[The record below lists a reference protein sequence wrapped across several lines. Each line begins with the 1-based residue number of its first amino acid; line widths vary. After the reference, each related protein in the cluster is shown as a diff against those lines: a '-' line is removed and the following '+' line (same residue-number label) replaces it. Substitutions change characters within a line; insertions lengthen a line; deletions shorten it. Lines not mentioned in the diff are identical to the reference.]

1 MKRIIFSFVA
11 VLLVF
16 ALVGC
21 QPPAAEPTAEPEVE
35 EPEEPEV
42 VVEETEEEEV
52 AETEEPEETEVVE
65 LAPYKIGVFLRFSD
79 EAGTRM
85 QGTIRSAFDDIN
97 ANGGINGHQVEVIFY
112 DTEGDAAKGID
123 AFTRLAVDDQVLL
136 AIGPTTS
143 GVALAVIDLAEEYET
158 VMITPQSTNT
168 SITAEYGNVWFFR
181 NSVADVYHSY
191 TLCDYIVEDMGLTKI
206 AFMHETATL
215 GLGQFENFT
224 QRLEEKYGLQP
235 VIVQEWN
242 EGDIDFKTQL
252 LAVKEA
258 EPEIIVF
265 AGHEAELSIA
275 VSQRLE
281 VGIPEDLPFAG
292 FSSMS
297 SADFYGVAQD
307 AAVGAIFSTTFSPVD
322 TRPDIVE
329 FVEWYGNAVGGSP
342 DHNSAQA
349 YDTVIMV
356 AEVLGTLDLGN
367 TPETLASDRLL
378 IRDALAQVDGWAGLT
393 GVTSFGPGGGAED
406 RDGKKVS
413 TIYQLQAD
421 FTWLPLKAAE

>member
-1 MKRIIFSFVA
+1 MKRIFFSLIV

-16 ALVGC
+16 ALIGC
-21 QPPAAEPTAEPEVE
+21 QAPTSEPTPEPEVE

-42 VVEETEEEEV
+42 EMEETEEAEPEVEETEAVEV
-52 AETEEPEETEVVE
+52 DTS
-65 LAPYKIGVFLRFSD
+65 PYKIGVFLRFSD
-79 EAGTRM
+79 EAGTKM
-85 QGTIRSAFDDIN
+85 QATIRHAFENIN
-97 ANGGINGHQVEVIFY
+97 ADGGINGHPVEVIFY
-112 DTEGDAAKGID
+112 DTEGDAAKGQD
-123 AFTRLAVDDQVLL
+123 AFTRLAVNDQVLL

-143 GVALAVIDLAEEYET
+143 GVSLAVIDLAEEYET

-168 SITAEYGNVWFFR
+168 SITAEYGNVWYFR
-181 NSVADVYHSY
+181 NSVADIYHSF

-224 QRLEEKYGLQP
+224 ARLSDEHGLEP

-242 EGDIDFKTQL
+242 EGDIDFRTQL
-252 LAVKEA
+252 LAVKDA

-281 VGIPEDLPFAG
+281 VGISEDVPFAG

-297 SADFYGVAQD
+297 SADFYGVAQE

-322 TRPDIVE
+322 TRPDIVA
-329 FVEWYGNAVGGSP
+329 FVEEFGPVVGGNP

-356 AEVLGTLDLGN
+356 SEVLAGLELGN
-367 TPETLASDRLL
+367 TEETLANDRLL
-378 IRDALAQVDGWAGLT
+378 IRDALAQVQGWEGLT
-393 GVTSFGPGGGAED
+393 GVTSFGPGSGPGD
-406 RDGKKVS
+406 RDGKKTS
-413 TIYQLQAD
+413 TIYQLQED
-421 FTWLPLKAAE
+421 FTWLPLKAAD

>member
-1 MKRIIFSFVA
+1 MKKLVNSMI
-11 VLLVF
+11 VLL
-16 ALVGC
+16 LVAAFTAC
-21 QPPAAEPTAEPEVE
+21 AAPPAEPAVPAEPEAVEQVTE
-35 EPEEPEV
+35 EP
-42 VVEETEEEEV
+42 VVEEAPAV
-52 AETEEPEETEVVE
+52 
-65 LAPYKIGVFLRFSD
+65 LDPYKIGVFLRFSD
-79 EAGTRM
+79 EAGTKM
-85 QGTIRSAFDDIN
+85 QKTIDKAFKDIN
-97 ANGGINGHQVEVIFY
+97 AAGGINGHPVEVIFY
-112 DTEGDAAKGID
+112 DTEGDSAKGID
-123 AFTRLAVDDQVLL
+123 AFTRLVNDDKVLL

-143 GVALAVIDLAEEYET
+143 GVALAVIDLANQYET

-168 SITAEYGNVWFFR
+168 KITAEYGNEWFFR
-181 NSVADVYHSY
+181 NSVADIYHSY

-215 GLGQFENFT
+215 GLGQYENFT
-224 QRLEEKYGLQP
+224 ARLKDAHGLEP

-252 LAVKEA
+252 LAVKAA

-307 AAVGAIFSTTFSPVD
+307 ASVGAIFSTTFSPTD
-322 TRPDIVE
+322 PREDIQAYVAE
-329 FVEWYGNAVGGSP
+329 YGPVIGGNP

-349 YDTVIMV
+349 YDTVMLV
-356 AEVLGTLDLGN
+356 TQVLEGLELGN
-367 TPETLASDRLL
+367 TEETLAADRLA
-378 IRDALAQVDGWAGLT
+378 IRDGLAQVQGYVGLT
-393 GVTSFGPGGGAED
+393 GVTSFGPGSGPED
-406 RDGKKVS
+406 RDAKKTS

-421 FTWLPLKAAE
+421 YTWTPLKAAE